1 MAEGKTKTVRIAGD
15 DDVKEDKTT
24 DVPKDADKKEI
35 SPNTKD
41 EEDDE
46 DLDDDSE
53 DEDKAENQTTN
64 TAKKTDNQTKNV
76 GDSKA
81 VKANE
86 NDQAKPVEE
95 SLEEE
100 RVQGNLT
107 VLSEAAGGKFANPK
121 EYYARFFFR
130 GQFLAFFPQPD
141 PKTIPVFYIKVKY
154 VLAIEDFFNTNPT
167 QVYVEYYDGKKECR
181 IVLMISDIKYKD
193 KWIDTL
199 SSLKDELEDIEDKDY
214 EDFGRSEVE
223 MKYNLANEYERSIK
237 RHSSSPKVGAIQL
250 RQAARV

>member
-1 MAEGKTKTVRIAGD
+1 MAEVKTKTVRIAGD
-15 DDVKEDKTT
+15 DDVKEEKTR
-24 DVPKDADKKEI
+24 DAANDIDKKGDE
-35 SPNTKD
+35 PKTKD

-46 DLDDDSE
+46 DLDDDS
-53 DEDKAENQTTN
+53 DEEEKDDNPTSHTT
-64 TAKKTDNQTKNV
+64 KKIDNHTKNA
-76 GDSKA
+76 GDAKT
-81 VKANE
+81 VKDNNNE
-86 NDQAKPVEE
+86 QVKPVEE

-107 VLSEAAGGKFANPK
+107 ILSEAAGGKFANPK

-214 EDFGRSEVE
+214 EDFGKSEVE
-223 MKYNLANEYERSIK
+223 MKYNLANEYERTLR
-237 RHSSSPKVGAIQL
+237 RHSASSKIGSI
-250 RQAARV
+250 RFR